1 MGLGAP
7 ARTPATVLRIRRTV
21 ASDDLFGPTE
31 LESHDH
37 AFETGAFDA
46 AET

>member
-1 MGLGAP
+1 MGLGP
-7 ARTPATVLRIRRTV
+7 LPELQRPVHRIRRTV
-21 ASDDLFGPTE
+21 ASDDLLGPTE